1 MAGETVMDG
10 RGAVKSASP
19 PPGPA
24 SGAHPVMGAEEIAA
38 AVADARAAQP
48 AWAATPPARRGEVLR
63 RLGRLMEERVDDI
76 AATIVEET
84 GKAEAEAVAEVVVSV
99 DLLRYYRKTAPRRLR
114 RRRVSPGWMLWKGAY
129 VQRVPVGVVGA
140 ITPWNYPLILVMDAL
155 TTALAAGNA
164 VVVKPSELTPRTALL
179 VEPLC
184 REAGLPDGLV
194 RVVTGDGSTGET
206 LVRSGVDKIFFTGS
220 TAVGRKVMAV
230 ASETLTP
237 VTLELGG
244 KDPAIVL
251 EDADL
256 DRAARGITF
265 GAFFNAGQTC
275 ISIERVYVVSEIAE
289 ELTRRIV
296 EVTRDL
302 RSTSEGDFDVGPMI
316 TEAQRARVVEQLED
330 AVAKGARVL
339 AGGLPE
345 DGVRLIPPTVL
356 ADVDAT
362 MTIYR
367 EETFGPVLPVIRV
380 ADEEEALERANASR
394 YGLFASVWTGDR
406 RRGKR
411 LAGELRTGGV
421 SINDS
426 LSHFGVAALPMG
438 GVGDSGFGRRRG
450 IEGLDEMTRSRTFLV
465 DRLGLS
471 REPWWFPYDEGTE
484 RLTRAVLA
492 LRAGGGLSGL
502 FRAARRLL
510 GR

>member
-1 MAGETVMDG
+1 MAGETVMEG
-10 RGAVKSASP
+10 REVVQTASRRTGAA
-19 PPGPA
+19 GDALPA
-24 SGAHPVMGAEEIAA
+24 MGAEEAAA

-48 AWAATPPARRGEVLR
+48 AWAATPPARRGEVLT
-63 RLGRLMEERVDDI
+63 RLGRLMEDRVDDI
-76 AATIVEET
+76 AATIVGET

-99 DLLRYYRKTAPRRLR
+99 DLLRYYRKAAPRRLR
-114 RRRVSPGWMLWKGAY
+114 RRRVSPGWMLWKRAY

-140 ITPWNYPLILVMDAL
+140 ITPWNYPLILVMDAV

-164 VVVKPSELTPRTALL
+164 VVVKPSEHTARTALL
-179 VEPLC
+179 VEALC

-194 RVVTGDGSTGET
+194 RVVTGDGSTGEA

-220 TAVGRKVMAV
+220 TAVGRKVMAA

-256 DRAARGITF
+256 DRTARGIAF

-275 ISIERVYVVSEIAE
+275 ISIERVYVVSEVAE
-289 ELTRRIV
+289 ELTRRLV
-296 EVTRDL
+296 EVTREL
-302 RSTSEGDFDVGPMI
+302 RSATHGDFDVGPII
-316 TEAQRARVVEQLED
+316 TEAQRAKVTGQIED

-339 AGGLPE
+339 AGGPSE
-345 DGVRLIPPTVL
+345 GRARLIPPTVL
-356 ADVDAT
+356 ADVDST
-362 MTIYR
+362 MKVYR

-380 ADEEEALERANASR
+380 ADEAEALERANASA

-406 RRGKR
+406 RRGER
-411 LAGELRTGGV
+411 LAGALRTGGV

-450 IEGLDEMTRSRTFLV
+450 VEGLDEMTRVRTFLV
-465 DRLGLS
+465 DRLGLA
-471 REPWWFPYDEGTE
+471 REPWWFPYDEGTD

-492 LRAGGGLSGL
+492 LRARGGLSGL